1 MNNNPKPKV
10 NDFYNEIKKWQRNYK
25 LREVE
30 KKMMTYD
37 IKITTSESNGIIMIE
52 NEIENENENENENED
67 EKEQEKSENT
77 RQTSLNPTMQRKNER
92 RLLDLRRQ
100 MAVAPT

>member
-1 MNNNPKPKV
+1 MRDDDERSLWELLEGAIAP
-10 NDFYNEIKKWQRNYK
+10 DQFLQ
-25 LREVE
+25 
-30 KKMMTYD
+30 
-37 IKITTSESNGIIMIE
+37 
-52 NEIENENENENENED
+52 NENENENED

-100 MAVAPT
+100 MAVAPTIVQS